1 MKRALNQGISN
12 QDDLGAVIAEL
23 AIVLPFLAILLVTI
37 IDLGLLVREHQILQN
52 AAREG
57 ARFSMLQENCLVCS
71 PADCKDCP
79 SGGCNSNCRSQAQ
92 ITADLKQRVIDYLG
106 LNGITIAASDI
117 TIDQA
122 YLITIS
128 SGPPATTVTGSL
140 VTVTYN
146 RNLLIPGAPVLPF
159 TGATLTGRAVFR
171 NLY

>member
-1 MKRALNQGISN
+1 
-12 QDDLGAVIAEL
+12 V
-23 AIVLPFLAILLVTI
+23 VI

-57 ARFSMLQENCLVCS
+57 ARFSVLQENCLVCS
-71 PADCKDCP
+71 PANCSDCP
-79 SGGCNSNCRSQAQ
+79 GNSCSSTCRSQAQ
-92 ITADLKQRVIDYLG
+92 ITADLKQRVIDYLS

-128 SGPPATTVTGSL
+128 SGTTITGSL
-140 VTVTYN
+140 VTVSYN
-146 RNLLIPGAPVLPF
+146 RTLLIPGAPVLPF
-159 TGATLTGRAVFR
+159 TGATLTGRVAFR